1 MCQALPK
8 EMWMDKR
15 REDVLDAPYFHI
27 VFTVPQELNPL
38 IYCNQQLLYD
48 TLYHSVSATINELT
62 ADTKHLG
69 AKVGYICVS
78 LFVKLDVSKTLYFC
92 CYISSCFDRGYL
104 DQTKL
109 SMASGSDR
117 RCASLTA

>member
-1 MCQALPK
+1 MLCCFYIFFCN
-8 EMWMDKR
+8 
-15 REDVLDAPYFHI
+15 VLA
-27 VFTVPQELNPL
+27 
-38 IYCNQQLLYD
+38 
-48 TLYHSVSATINELT
+48 ATIRVNNKWLINIS
-62 ADTKHLG
+62 AG
-69 AKVGYICVS
+69 S

>member
-1 MCQALPK
+1 
-8 EMWMDKR
+8 MDKINVMISSTVDNLLGER
-15 REDVLDAPYFHI
+15 QCLADI
-27 VFTVPQELNPL
+27 FTQIDFVNL
-38 IYCNQQLLYD
+38 
-48 TLYHSVSATINELT
+48 V
-62 ADTKHLG
+62 G
-69 AKVGYICVS
+69 A

-117 RCASLTA
+117 RCASLTD

>member
-1 MCQALPK
+1 MQYITKSEAK
-8 EMWMDKR
+8 NQI
-15 REDVLDAPYFHI
+15 PYFQYPK
-27 VFTVPQELNPL
+27 FLLGLQLSQNAKL
-38 IYCNQQLLYD
+38 LYMLLYD
-48 TLYHSVSATINELT
+48 RARISQKNEWL
-62 ADTKHLG
+62 DELER
-69 AKVGYICVS
+69 VS